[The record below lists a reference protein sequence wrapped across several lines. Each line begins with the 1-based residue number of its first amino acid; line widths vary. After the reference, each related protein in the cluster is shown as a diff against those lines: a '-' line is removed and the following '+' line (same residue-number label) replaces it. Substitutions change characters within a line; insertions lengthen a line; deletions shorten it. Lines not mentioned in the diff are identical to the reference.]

1 MLKSQHKKLFFK
13 WKKNSKNIYIYMV
26 AELANGDNSHD
37 PGNFGSDQ
45 GSVTGYT
52 VTSNNNINRDAPA
65 KPATA
70 CVQSGG
76 RRKRRRR
83 RRTRKKRG
91 GGYGFNPQGTPGFGR
106 MPIQVTNTCG
116 VAKDPNLNTSSQF
129 VGSPP
134 AQRGGYG
141 SADLR
146 GTDLIGPRRNRARCF
161 CKLWYCSFWTNNCT
175 LFPSTGHSIGGQSW
189 RCSMWGMRWDSLLR
203 LHRRRHR
210 HNKLRPRNR
219 AMPQTMWGKTPL
231 SSQTAAPP

>member
-1 MLKSQHKKLFFK
+1 
-13 WKKNSKNIYIYMV
+13 MV

-65 KPATA
+65 KSATA
-70 CVQSGG
+70 GVQAGG
-76 RRKRRRR
+76 RRKRRR

-106 MPIQVTNTCG
+106 MPIKVTNTCG

-134 AQRGGYG
+134 PQRGGYG
-141 SADLR
+141 GADLR
-146 GTDLIGPRRNRARCF
+146 GTDLTDQEGSARVASENYGIVASGQTTAPSSQVPGLQSGGSRGAAPCGG
-161 CKLWYCSFWTNNCT
+161 CGGTPYYGYTGGVTGITNY
-175 LFPSTGHSIGGQSW
+175 P
-189 RCSMWGMRWDSLLR
+189 
-203 LHRRRHR
+203 
-210 HNKLRPRNR
+210 PRNR
-219 AMPQTMWGKTPL
+219 PMSQAMRG
-231 SSQTAAPP
+231 